1 MPDKDFKVRFQAKDD
16 GFSAVSDKVK
26 KGLDDIAKAN
36 VDALAHF
43 TGGFLGGTAAQTIL
57 NILDRVVGAIRET
70 AALAVTARDLG
81 ITTRD
86 AVGTQTRSR
95 FMGLQGGEVIS
106 AQGAAQQARAEALA
120 GDPAFIEAFKAFNI
134 SMEELAA
141 MQAKDVF
148 DRVADAFKREGYTP
162 ATKLGASR
170 ILGQYS
176 ETLAPFLVKNGS
188 RAFRGDSWESSMI
201 GSMAGAAF
209 GTPFSLLSMYLNGRN
224 RAMADN
230 DPVSTRSEEE
240 NEVTRRLATANR
252 QREVDLARSQLPLE
266 SQLNE
271 LVRERLEMQRDMD
284 FQTSPLDRERLRA
297 RILDST
303 GQIYALRG
311 QIGAAEGP
319 TGAHFGVQ
327 RNLSDLYRSG
337 IFAGGRNLE
346 LGDQIKRDVKDIAS
360 SVKEM
365 ARRL

>member
-1 MPDKDFKVRFQAKDD
+1 MADKEFKVKYTAKDE
-16 GFSAVSDKVK
+16 GFSAVSEKVK
-26 KGLDDIAKAN
+26 KSLDDIGKFSG
-36 VDALAHF
+36 DAVQHF

-70 AALAVTARDLG
+70 AALAVTARGLG
-81 ITTRD
+81 ITTRE
-86 AVGTQTRSR
+86 AVGTHTKSR
-95 FMGLQGGEVIS
+95 FMGLQGGEALN

-120 GDPAFIEAFKAFNI
+120 GDPDYIKSFKAFGI

-141 MQAKDVF
+141 MRAKDVF
-148 DRVADAFKREGYTP
+148 DRVADAFQKEGYTP
-162 ATKLGASR
+162 ATKLASGR
-170 ILGQYS
+170 ILGRYS
-176 ETLAPFLVKNGS
+176 ETLAPFLLKNGS
-188 RAFRGDSWESSMI
+188 RAFRGDSWESTLI
-201 GSMAGAAF
+201 GLAAGTVF
-209 GTPFSLLSMYLNGRN
+209 GHSFNLIDNYIHGRN
-224 RAMADN
+224 RKMADY
-230 DPVSTRSEEE
+230 DPTSTRSEEE
-240 NEVTRRLATANR
+240 NEATRRLATANR